1 MLVHLA
7 PWVVKLSLSRKM
19 QRDISDL
26 RHRWCP
32 GANFVLFIH
41 DWVKG
46 SVFLFFLIFALIT
59 AVSVNDI
66 FCTDHSR
73 MLYSHGVAWFVA
85 RNGSRFVHAS
95 NVFIARRLYCRIVS
109 SGRDDIYSEPP
120 KNWTKMG
127 ANFWPVP
134 TPWFLFYRP
143 LWGNEIQRCLKQ
155 RQKCL
160 W

>member
-1 MLVHLA
+1 
-7 PWVVKLSLSRKM
+7 
-19 QRDISDL
+19 
-26 RHRWCP
+26 
-32 GANFVLFIH
+32 
-41 DWVKG
+41 
-46 SVFLFFLIFALIT
+46 
-59 AVSVNDI
+59 
-66 FCTDHSR
+66 

-155 RQKCL
+155 RQVFDKSWDFFRKSYLLHVLRKKEANQFLNGHYSKVSRLGHMRAWGRDQILLCPNCSPANFLSLCL
-160 W
+160 WGMRT